1 MARYILLVLKEK
13 GKKMTIRKRIG
24 DCKRSCVVFSHDDE
38 NVVLR
43 KLSELVSDEN
53 YLIGDVYYFIPKHG
67 VK

>member
-1 MARYILLVLKEK
+1 MQ
-13 GKKMTIRKRIG
+13 IRKRIG
-24 DCKRSCVVFSHDDE
+24 DEKRSHVVFSHDDE

-43 KLSELVSDEN
+43 KLSDLVSDEN